1 MTLDDLRDAA
11 RGLYEAH
18 ADELGLDPWRPG
30 SWRDAPPSSKQR
42 GALTK
47 AAGTDLA
54 QLDEDEAAIVRAVAV
69 RPDAAGRG
77 AVHDCLAV
85 TFGLYERMPGGA
97 RSSRPSPPARSS
109 SRPSPPAR
117 PAPDRSD
124 AARRLALVEALLD
137 APEDRL
143 DAVARAL
150 GVAA

>member
-1 MTLDDLRDAA
+1 MTPDELRDGA
-11 RGLYEAH
+11 RALYEAR
-18 ADELGLDPWRPG
+18 AAELGLDPWRPG
-30 SWRDAPPSSKQR
+30 AWRDEGPSFKQR
-42 GALTK
+42 SALTK

-54 QLDEDEAAIVRAVAV
+54 QLDADEAAIVRAVAV

-85 TFGLYERMPGGA
+85 TFGLYERMTGGA
-97 RSSRPSPPARSS
+97 RPSRPSPPARSS
-109 SRPSPPAR
+109 RPSTPAR
-117 PAPDRSD
+117 PAPDRSE